1 MLRALVLV
9 DHQNFVIAV
18 WDLYGG
24 SAPWLDDT
32 KLPKQD
38 TRLVPGYQLIKT
50 YLFVPKPDTFSKDI
64 SNYSKAYQWA
74 KGLNSKPFS

>member
-1 MLRALVLV
+1 MLRAIVLI
-9 DHQNFVIAV
+9 DHQNFEIAV